1 MKPCG
6 CKAEIHVSRF
16 GNQYT
21 GEQRVVLG
29 GKCRLPEIEHKV
41 EDRLREV
48 NADFVGPTD
57 RQIGWSDACEW
68 FLRLLRDEE

>member
-1 MKPCG
+1 MKACG
-6 CKAEIHVSRF
+6 CKVRWNQPIAELDSSA
-16 GNQYT
+16 
-21 GEQRVVLG
+21 
-29 GKCRLPEIEHKV
+29 CRLPEIEHKV